1 MSLTLEDSKVSTVD
15 SNIMNVENYHTMD
28 GIIIYDNVVTINV
41 ASSTNFYLLRQVLSR
56 MLDEVIIHCNSI
68 YIPSFIF
75 SVIDCSNLYLYNPVL
90 DDEILSSVKCH
101 DVYIEYYGKC
111 MNFKLLDC
119 KVFTMDCLVDT
130 AFPVMPMKACDITL
144 KTRFQSKEVLF
155 EGNENIERLSIKT
168 VGSLVVSIILKDVP
182 SLDLLSVDQNVLV
195 NKDTLLGLT
204 TFQCG
209 NRNVGFGIVPNGYIS
224 ITKKPTSI
232 NIELPNLKVFQGDT
246 DNYRIIMPNLK
257 KLTTSRIPNVEE
269 IPSNLRE
276 YHRTSLV
283 KRRDVN
289 KLIELQ
295 RYLSDMESIE
305 KMDILVSDRYRITV
319 PEPKRINVYYNIY
332 VQSRDDVEP
341 IDPDEI
347 SENLRMELQYVLKCN
362 QNYTNRNASLES
374 LN

>member
-1 MSLTLEDSKVSTVD
+1 M
-15 SNIMNVENYHTMD
+15 
-28 GIIIYDNVVTINV
+28 
-41 ASSTNFYLLRQVLSR
+41 
-56 MLDEVIIHCNSI
+56 
-68 YIPSFIF
+68 
-75 SVIDCSNLYLYNPVL
+75 
-90 DDEILSSVKCH
+90 
-101 DVYIEYYGKC
+101 
-111 MNFKLLDC
+111 
-119 KVFTMDCLVDT
+119 
-130 AFPVMPMKACDITL
+130 
-144 KTRFQSKEVLF
+144 
-155 EGNENIERLSIKT
+155 
-168 VGSLVVSIILKDVP
+168 VVSIILKDVP

-195 NKDTLLGLT
+195 NKNTLLGLT

-257 KLTTSRIPNVEE
+257 KLTTSRIPN
-269 IPSNLRE
+269 LRE

-319 PEPKRINVYYNIY
+319 PEPKRINIYYNMY
-332 VQSRDDVEP
+332 
-341 IDPDEI
+341 
-347 SENLRMELQYVLKCN
+347 NLEMMLNLSILMRSVRILEWNCN
-362 QNYTNRNASLES
+362 MY
-374 LN
+374 